1 MSLRCL
7 HYKEEEYLM
16 DLKDQI
22 IATMAGR
29 ASTLFNKGASEFN
42 SETTFEELGMKSVN
56 YSQIITYCEDEYD
69 VEIPF
74 MEFRRKKTFGE
85 AALFVAELLED

>member
-1 MSLRCL
+1 M
-7 HYKEEEYLM
+7 E
-16 DLKDQI
+16 LKDQI
-22 IATMAGR
+22 IATMAER
-29 ASTLFNKGASEFN
+29 ASSLFNKDVSRFN
-42 SETTFEELGMKSVN
+42 TETTFGELGMKSVN

-85 AALFVAELLED
+85 AAEFIIELLEE

>member
-1 MSLRCL
+1 M
-7 HYKEEEYLM
+7 E
-16 DLKDQI
+16 LKDQI
-22 IATMAGR
+22 IATMAER
-29 ASTLFNKGASEFN
+29 ASALFNKEVSEFN
-42 SETTFEELGMKSVN
+42 EGTTFDELGMKSVN

-85 AALFVAELLED
+85 AADFVVELVEE